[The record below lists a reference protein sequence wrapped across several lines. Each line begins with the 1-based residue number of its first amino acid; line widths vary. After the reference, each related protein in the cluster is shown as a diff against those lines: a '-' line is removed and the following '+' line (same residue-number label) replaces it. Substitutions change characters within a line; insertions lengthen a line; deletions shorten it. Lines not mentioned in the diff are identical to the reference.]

1 MADLRHKRDANA
13 RLRPRATVVAGTLA
27 VLATASAVTVGI
39 ASSEPTATE
48 VPVAASVSSS
58 SAGIAAELADRGS
71 VVSRTSDRSLA
82 TAPVRQGVRLEKK
95 SALDKMMA
103 PAAVQAAVA
112 GADTKL
118 WTTADLNLWVSPAK
132 KAGKSGVLGAEK
144 KVLVTGRSLYG
155 RDEVVVGGKSRW
167 VSAGYLSDEKP
178 VDEAEEKSEPAE
190 AATSSDATCSN
201 GTSVPSGVSPN
212 IVKVHEAVC
221 AAFPEITTY
230 GTLRSDGEH
239 AQGIAVDIMVSGS
252 RGWQVAEFVR
262 ANAGS
267 LGVSYAIHARN
278 IWSVQRS
285 GEGWRGMADRGS
297 TTANHYDH
305 VHVTTY

>member
-13 RLRPRATVVAGTLA
+13 RPRPRATIVAGTLA
-27 VLATASAVTVGI
+27 VLATASAVGVGI
-39 ASSEPTATE
+39 ASSEPVATE
-48 VPVAASVSSS
+48 VPVAASVTQL
-58 SAGIAAELADRGS
+58 SAGISAAELAERGS

-95 SALDKMMA
+95 SALEKMMA
-103 PAAVQAAVA
+103 TQAVKDAVA

-118 WTTADLNLWVSPAK
+118 WTTTELNLWASPA
-132 KAGKSGVLGAEK
+132 GKAEK
-144 KVLVTGRSLYG
+144 LGLLDAEQKVLVTGRSLYG
-155 RDEVVVGGKSRW
+155 RDEVVVKGASRW

-178 VDEAEEKSEPAE
+178 VEETEE
-190 AATSSDATCSN
+190 ATSSAPEADATCSN

-212 IVKVHEAVC
+212 IVKVHSAVC

-230 GTLRSDGEH
+230 GTFRGDGEH
-239 AQGIAVDIMVSGS
+239 AQGIAVDIMVSGA
-252 RGWQVAEFVR
+252 RGWEVAEFVR

-267 LGVSYAIHARN
+267 LGVSYAIHARR

-285 GEGWRGMADRGS
+285 GEGWRGMSDRGS

>member
-58 SAGIAAELADRGS
+58 AGIAAELAERGS

-118 WTTADLNLWVSPAK
+118 WTTADLNLWLSPAK

-155 RDEVVVGGKSRW
+155 RDEVVVGGTSRW

-178 VDEAEEKSEPAE
+178 VDEQESEPA
-190 AATSSDATCSN
+190 AAAASSNATCSN

-239 AQGIAVDIMVSGS
+239 AQGIAVDIMVSGW